1 MLWLGIVQAILF
13 AILSVANFALAY
25 RMYKIQRERNTAKL
39 VITGDEIIE
48 VEDHEAYALRVY
60 NVGLVPAVGVRL
72 LVDVEDWKN
81 GKELTTKFREQFFAY
96 TDNVVQLNPQ
106 DFLEYELPNL
116 EDRSCIIT
124 AVTTCANGTG
134 DDTRFM
140 IAGIQPDPIAFQQV
154 QERRKS
160 SIERLKSREQP
171 TVLQFL
177 LGANSLKDHGEMAKL
192 DNPT

>member
-25 RMYKIQRERNTAKL
+25 RMYKIQRGRNTPKL
-39 VITGDEIIE
+39 VITGDEIIK

-140 IAGIQPDPIAFQQV
+140 MAGIEPDPNRFSAGPGTEEIVNRAPAISGATNRPSVLDWRKQF
-154 QERRKS
+154 EGPRRDGK
-160 SIERLKSREQP
+160 I
-171 TVLQFL
+171 
-177 LGANSLKDHGEMAKL
+177 G
-192 DNPT
+192 